1 MWQQRRQALQ
11 QRWLGL
17 SDHNQV
23 GVCLAGVGGVLALW
37 AVFWPVPTEVSGQG
51 VFLYP
56 DNAGVLN
63 ARFGGQVLDVAVK
76 VGEPVR
82 KGQVLM
88 TLYLPV
94 LEKQLAQQR
103 GNLAQ
108 LERINADLDQR
119 DLRRLE
125 TEQRAV
131 EVALAK
137 LSDDTARY
145 AQLQSTYS
153 SKLSNLDWLVRR
165 DVVAPL
171 SREVVAVQQGFTNTS
186 VDLDAVKIQRK
197 KVLTDYEQVKLTIE
211 TEALN
216 RRYQIDDLKRQIR
229 VTEARIAYDGEVVA
243 GRDGNLLDIQV
254 ISGQTVA
261 TRQRL
266 GTIGRPR
273 KTGSKAPPLRAV
285 AYFSPADAR
294 RLPLGLRMELVPQ
307 WKQRGR
313 FGGIVGQVSQVLTL
327 PATEDDVS
335 TTTGNPQ
342 LAKELTKEGPVMRA
356 EIELGRDSWSNDGYR
371 WTLSGG
377 SGVFPIRDGLTLNA
391 YGYVE
396 WRSPLSYV
404 LPGLRSL
411 TGGYR
416 TLRIDALW
424 NRPFLRQPG
433 TLE

>member
-137 LSDDTARY
+137 LSDDSTRY
-145 AQLQSTYS
+145 AQL
-153 SKLSNLDWLVRR
+153 
-165 DVVAPL
+165 
-171 SREVVAVQQGFTNTS
+171 
-186 VDLDAVKIQRK
+186 
-197 KVLTDYEQVKLTIE
+197 
-211 TEALN
+211 
-216 RRYQIDDLKRQIR
+216 
-229 VTEARIAYDGEVVA
+229 
-243 GRDGNLLDIQV
+243 
-254 ISGQTVA
+254 
-261 TRQRL
+261 
-266 GTIGRPR
+266 
-273 KTGSKAPPLRAV
+273 
-285 AYFSPADAR
+285 
-294 RLPLGLRMELVPQ
+294 
-307 WKQRGR
+307 
-313 FGGIVGQVSQVLTL
+313 
-327 PATEDDVS
+327 
-335 TTTGNPQ
+335 
-342 LAKELTKEGPVMRA
+342 
-356 EIELGRDSWSNDGYR
+356 
-371 WTLSGG
+371 
-377 SGVFPIRDGLTLNA
+377 
-391 YGYVE
+391 
-396 WRSPLSYV
+396 
-404 LPGLRSL
+404 
-411 TGGYR
+411 
-416 TLRIDALW
+416 
-424 NRPFLRQPG
+424 
-433 TLE
+433 

>member
-1 MWQQRRQALQ
+1 MWQQRRQQLQ

-63 ARFGGQVLDVAVK
+63 ARSGGQVLDVAVK

-229 VTEARIAYDGEVVA
+229 VTEAQIAYDGEVVA

-261 TRQRL
+261 TGQRL

-273 KTGSKAPPLRAV
+273 KPGSKAPPLRAV

-313 FGGIVGQVSQVLTL
+313 FGGIVGRVSQVLTL

-342 LAKELTKEGPVMRA
+342 LAKDLTKKGPVMRA
-356 EIELGRDSWSNDGYR
+356 EIELGRDRWSNDGYR

>member
-63 ARFGGQVLDVAVK
+63 ARSGGQVLDVGVK

-119 DLRRLE
+119 DRRRLE

-137 LSDDTARY
+137 LSDDSTRY

-153 SKLSNLDWLVRR
+153 SKLSNLDWLARR
-165 DVVAPL
+165 EVVAPL

-229 VTEARIAYDGEVVA
+229 VTEAQIAYDGEVVA

-254 ISGQTVA
+254 ISGQTVS
-261 TRQRL
+261 TGQRL
-266 GTIGRPR
+266 GTIGRPQ
-273 KTGSKAPPLRAV
+273 KPGAKAPPLRAV

-342 LAKELTKEGPVMRA
+342 LAKDLTKKGPVMRA
-356 EIELGRDSWSNDGYR
+356 EIELGRDRWSNDGYR

-411 TGGYR
+411 IGGYR

-424 NRPFLRQPG
+424 NLS
-433 TLE
+433 LIHI

>member
-63 ARFGGQVLDVAVK
+63 ARSGGQVLDVGVK

-137 LSDDTARY
+137 LSDDSTRY

-153 SKLSNLDWLVRR
+153 SKLSNLDWLARR
-165 DVVAPL
+165 EVVAPL

-216 RRYQIDDLKRQIR
+216 R
-229 VTEARIAYDGEVVA
+229 
-243 GRDGNLLDIQV
+243 LLPDRLPQ
-254 ISGQTVA
+254 A
-261 TRQRL
+261 TDSRHGSPDRL
-266 GTIGRPR
+266 RRGGGGRP
-273 KTGSKAPPLRAV
+273 
-285 AYFSPADAR
+285 
-294 RLPLGLRMELVPQ
+294 
-307 WKQRGR
+307 
-313 FGGIVGQVSQVLTL
+313 
-327 PATEDDVS
+327 
-335 TTTGNPQ
+335 
-342 LAKELTKEGPVMRA
+342 
-356 EIELGRDSWSNDGYR
+356 
-371 WTLSGG
+371 
-377 SGVFPIRDGLTLNA
+377 
-391 YGYVE
+391 
-396 WRSPLSYV
+396 
-404 LPGLRSL
+404 
-411 TGGYR
+411 
-416 TLRIDALW
+416 
-424 NRPFLRQPG
+424 
-433 TLE
+433 

>member
-1 MWQQRRQALQ
+1 MWQQRRQQLQ
-11 QRWLGL
+11 QGWVGL

-37 AVFWPVPTEVSGQG
+37 ALFWPVPTEVSGQG

-63 ARFGGQVLDVAVK
+63 ARSGGQVLDVKVK

-125 TEQRAV
+125 TEKRAV

-137 LSDDTARY
+137 LTDDSARY
-145 AQLQSTYS
+145 ASLQSTYS
-153 SKLSNLDWLVRR
+153 TKLSNLDWLARR
-165 DVVAPL
+165 EVVAPL

-229 VTEARIAYDGEVVA
+229 VTEAQIADDGEVLA
-243 GRDGNLLDIQV
+243 GRDGSLLDIQV
-254 ISGQTVA
+254 ISGQTVS
-261 TRQRL
+261 TGQRL
-266 GTIGRPR
+266 GTIGRPQ
-273 KTGSKAPPLRAV
+273 KPGAKAPPLRAV

-342 LAKELTKEGPVMRA
+342 LAKALTKEGPVMRA
-356 EIELGRDSWSNDGYR
+356 EIELGRDRWSNDGYR

-377 SGVFPIRDGLTLNA
+377 SGVFPVRDGLTLNA